1 MSLLPSAT
9 KKNERNTSKKTKK
22 MWIFLAGMLMYRRA
36 RKRFGL
42 EEEVQVHHI
51 VPNEFRYHPSVLS
64 SNFKVDASQNLM
76 FVPRGRVNERL
87 HPDRIGNHEGGHS
100 AYNAFV
106 KDLLDAHGADP
117 HSLVPVLKQGVRR
130 GGVPW
135 K

>member
-1 MSLLPSAT
+1 
-9 KKNERNTSKKTKK
+9 
-22 MWIFLAGMLMYRRA
+22 MLTYRRC

-42 EEEVQVHHI
+42 EEDVQVHHI
-51 VPNEFRYHPSVLS
+51 IPKEFRYHPSVLS
-64 SNFKVDASQNLM
+64 SNFKVDASHNLM
-76 FVPRGRVNERL
+76 FVPRGRVESNTKNRKLRL

-100 AYNAFV
+100 AYNSFV
-106 KDLLDAHGADP
+106 RDLLDQHGADP